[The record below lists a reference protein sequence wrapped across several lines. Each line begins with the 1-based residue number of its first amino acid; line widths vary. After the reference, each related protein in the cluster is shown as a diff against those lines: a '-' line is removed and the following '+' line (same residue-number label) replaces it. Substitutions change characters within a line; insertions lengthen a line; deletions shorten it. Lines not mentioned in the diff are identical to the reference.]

1 MTELPLGLDVN
12 PHTHRK
18 TCKNP
23 PRNPQ
28 NRKKTR
34 NHCCITV
41 VTTCTTNSEQ
51 IEVMELEGYS
61 RPTCNKLCSSGH
73 DASIVVGVIYKLD
86 RRRVLWTTRPTC
98 RGIIFQAWDK
108 LLEESIFNFWGT
120 RISLRHSAR
129 YDTRCHFNVCWK
141 ADASQI
147 IYRITEP
154 TTTKWKKNEKKVKT
168 DKLRSIGKQSGKS
181 VESVVKMRM
190 SGRKLPCQNPAR
202 FFQPLLTGLL

>member
-1 MTELPLGLDVN
+1 VSLTALLPSCQRRMTELPLGLDVN

-73 DASIVVGVIYKLD
+73 DASIVVGVIYKLE
-86 RRRVLWTTRPTC
+86 RRRGLSTTRPTC
-98 RGIIFQAWDK
+98 RGIIFQVQ
-108 LLEESIFNFWGT
+108 
-120 RISLRHSAR
+120 SLRQTSR
-129 YDTRCHFNVCWK
+129 
-141 ADASQI
+141 
-147 IYRITEP
+147 
-154 TTTKWKKNEKKVKT
+154 
-168 DKLRSIGKQSGKS
+168 GKY
-181 VESVVKMRM
+181 
-190 SGRKLPCQNPAR
+190 L
-202 FFQPLLTGLL
+202 